1 MGAHRLMRR
10 TEEERGGG
18 DASRWSR
25 IDTGLCAAL
34 ALAALA
40 VRLPELLTLPA
51 FRDELAEVVRGLH
64 IYRGLSYPLTNEA
77 LDIGA
82 FFNYVVALLFAGA
95 GPDPYTPR
103 LLVTIFGAATVA
115 LTYAL
120 ARVLTGARLPAL
132 LAGAFLA
139 TNSMH
144 ILVGHVAWSNCMT
157 PFWTTATLLALA
169 AGRGRTPDGLPGP
182 RALLVAGLCAGL
194 ALQTHSS
201 VVVFLVG
208 VGAWLWWPGPALRRR
223 LRRPAFWGFHGMF
236 LLAYANMIVFN
247 ILNPLASWYHVVEHK
262 GYALA
267 GAAPGSET
275 VAVGAGYP
283 DNLLALLVEWVRANS
298 ADTVRYDSVA
308 RYLADPQMII
318 YGALLVAGAVL
329 AVRRRYWLVLV
340 PIVSGVLIM
349 PLFNRDYQFEIHT
362 RYIGFLLPLGAILTA
377 LPIAAAGA
385 RIRAG
390 QLRLRPQAAWAGAAL
405 AAVLVLYPLPA
416 LASYYREEIAAGRS
430 NSGVIATLDAL
441 AAMRGGGAV
450 AYTSKLPQAMSI
462 GLGLDVWE
470 IPHVELINDN
480 DPALPPGAGGL
491 DTPAV
496 WRAFVDWAGQLPPGT
511 REFTVALPPAAV
523 DSWRA
528 IGGDLPWSAPVTVS
542 GSDGTPAAT
551 LLHLPL
557 SAAGLAAPAARLQTD
572 LLVIVPR
579 LADALAP
586 ATRDRLTSAL
596 AAGRSVRV
604 LALTGAEDP
613 GFAGARAALAALGL
627 PDDHVMWGGYP
638 VAFLRRLAPDSGVA
652 DPEAPWTDPATGAT
666 QAGTAAAPTV
676 HARFFGAPA
685 PLQAAAL
692 RADLRAAAVLYT
704 PGAILAPPGDNPDPV
719 ALVTG
724 RTAAYAA
731 RKAGVPLEILPASAA
746 GR

>member
-1 MGAHRLMRR
+1 MQGIQEAKRGAG
-10 TEEERGGG
+10 E
-18 DASRWSR
+18 ARWSR

-82 FFNYVVALLFAGA
+82 FFNYLVALLFAGA

-103 LLVTIFGAATVA
+103 LLVTMFGAATAA

-120 ARVLTGARLPAL
+120 ARMLTGARLPAL
-132 LAGAFLA
+132 LAGSFLA

-144 ILVGHVAWSNCMT
+144 ILIGHVAWSNCMT

-169 AGRGRTPDGLPGP
+169 TGRTRRRPDGLPGT
-182 RALLVAGLCAGL
+182 RALLLAGLCAGL

-201 VVVFLVG
+201 VVVFLLGIG
-208 VGAWLWWPGPALRRR
+208 VWLWWPGPAWRLR

-236 LLAYANMIVFN
+236 LLAYTNMIIFN

-267 GAAPGSET
+267 GAAPGSAT
-275 VAVGAGYP
+275 VALGAGYP

-298 ADTVRYDSVA
+298 ADTINYGSIA
-308 RYLADPQMII
+308 RYLADPQVIV
-318 YGALLVAGAVL
+318 YGALLLAGVVL
-329 AVRRRYWLVLV
+329 AVRRRYWLLLA
-340 PIVSGVLIM
+340 PIACGVLIL

-377 LPIAAAGA
+377 LP
-385 RIRAG
+385 
-390 QLRLRPQAAWAGAAL
+390 L
-405 AAVLVLYPLPA
+405 AAVAARLQAGWSRLSPRPAWAVAAIAVLLVLYPLPA
-416 LASYYREEIAAGRS
+416 LAGYYAAENAAGRS
-430 NSGVIATLDAL
+430 NTGVVATLDAL

-450 AYTSKLPQAMSI
+450 AYTSKLPAAMSI

-470 IPHVELINDN
+470 IPHAELINDN
-480 DPALPPGAGGL
+480 DPALPPGEGGL

-496 WRAFVDWAGQLPPGT
+496 WRAFVEWAGGLPPGT

-523 DSWRA
+523 DAWQA
-528 IGGDLPWSAPVTVS
+528 IGADLPWSAPVTVG
-542 GSDGTPAAT
+542 GSDGAPVAAV
-551 LLHLPL
+551 LRLPL
-557 SAAGLAAPAARLQTD
+557 SAAQLAAAPPARLHTD

-586 ATRDRLTSAL
+586 ATRDRLTAAL
-596 AAGRSVRV
+596 AAGQTARV

-613 GFAGARAALAALGL
+613 GFADARAALAALGL
-627 PDDHVMWGGYP
+627 PEDHLMWGGYP
-638 VAFLRRLAPDSGVA
+638 ADFLRQLAPDSGVA

-666 QAGTAAAPTV
+666 QAGTAAAPAI
-676 HARFFGAPA
+676 HQRLFGAPA

-692 RADLRAAAVLYT
+692 RADLRAAAILYT
-704 PGAILAPPGDNPDPV
+704 PGTILAPPGDDSDPV
-719 ALVTG
+719 TLVTG